1 MPQALNRHLVA
12 ELAASSLLAALALA
26 VTSAA
31 TAPTF
36 SMHGWLLMAVLQV
49 VVAARLAFGGSP
61 ARYLVAYSAGASASL
76 ALSVAYSYLRLSE
89 AIGSEP
95 VGMLTSPAAA
105 LAASAVLHLVLF
117 AIAAAISAA
126 MAPVFTALGAHS
138 SPMSRALFR
147 AGVEGRRSL
156 LALSAGLLA
165 LPLLA
170 LAPQAR
176 HCIAAVLFA
185 LLGLLMNVEASLSL
199 LLQLAIVEALAAAA
213 APGAP
218 ASGLSPSLAVGSSLG
233 LLAAAP
239 LCIRASLPQAKAN
252 LRLAYRLCLLSV
264 LTATLLTFYV
274 TGDPTAVIV
283 VLALFSHVTV
293 AALFNSSVSLAV
305 ANLACT
311 GWVGAQLAAPL
322 YLLIASSLSNTVG
335 GLCAPASPARRLVPH
350 LAFVTLSAY
359 PGLMSEAAASCEG
372 VARSDCSTHRLFTHL
387 LLSGA
392 ASVAVCA
399 ALVTAGLAPRATPL
413 LLPSQ
418 PHEAPSLNPS
428 LALAGAVATASL
440 SLIRVAARPPSWA
453 LLVTN
458 PLTVTAATV
467 MWGHESLALA
477 LLLGAALK
485 AALTVPPYCHRGL
498 MPAYRC
504 FRRYV
509 EPLAR
514 GLLLA
519 LALAAVAIS
528 LGPWG

>member
-1 MPQALNRHLVA
+1 MPQALDRHLVA

-31 TAPTF
+31 PSF
-36 SMHGWLLMAVLQV
+36 SMHGWLLMAALQV

-61 ARYLVAYSAGASASL
+61 ARYLAAYSAGASASL
-76 ALSVAYSYLRLSE
+76 ALSVAFSYLRLSE
-89 AIGSEP
+89 AIESEP

-105 LAASAVLHLVLF
+105 LATSAVIHLVLF

-126 MAPVFTALGAHS
+126 MAPVFVALGAHS

-147 AGVEGRRSL
+147 AGVRGRRPL
-156 LALSAGLLA
+156 LAFSAGLLA
-165 LPLLA
+165 LPIFA
-170 LAPQAR
+170 LFPQAR

-199 LLQLAIVEALAAAA
+199 LLQLAVVEALAAAA
-213 APGAP
+213 APSAP

-239 LCIRASLPQAKAN
+239 LCIRAALPQVKAN

-283 VLALFSHVTV
+283 ILALFSHVTV
-293 AALFNSSVSLAV
+293 ATLFNSSVSLAV
-305 ANLACT
+305 VNLACA

-322 YLLIASSLSNTVG
+322 YLLIASSLSGTVG

-350 LAFVTLSAY
+350 LAFVVLSAY

-372 VARSDCSTHRLFTHL
+372 AARPDCSTPRLFTHL

-399 ALVTAGLAPRATPL
+399 ALVAAGLAPQATPP
-413 LLPSQ
+413 LPSQ
-418 PHEAPSLNPS
+418 PHEAPPLYPS

-440 SLIRVAARPPSWA
+440 SLIRVAVRPPSWA

-458 PLTVTAATV
+458 PLTVTAAAV

-485 AALTVPPYCHRGL
+485 AALTVLPYCHRGL

-519 LALAAVAIS
+519 LALAAVAIGP
-528 LGPWG
+528 GPWG